1 MKRRRTVYTTDTLI
15 HKQKKHIFLKLDTQ
29 RHIIIVTN
37 QILYVFVLNIY
48 KSKLYDAGFM

>member
-1 MKRRRTVYTTDTLI
+1 MKRRRTVYTTDTLT
-15 HKQKKHIFLKLDTQ
+15 HKQKKHTFLKLDTQ

-48 KSKLYDAGFM
+48 KSELYDTGFM